1 MVIREIREDDNKNIE
16 QAIRKCLIEF
26 GANREGFAWADP
38 ELSTL
43 SRAYSEKN
51 TKYWVVENQG
61 EILGG
66 CGIAPVKGLKGVC
79 ELQKMYLLQEARA
92 LGVGQKL
99 IDIALDFAKDHYEA
113 CYLETLKSMIAANK
127 FYKKN
132 EFIELEEPLLKTDH
146 FSCDAWY
153 VKKLI

>member
-1 MVIREIREDDNKNIE
+1 MVIREIREEDNKSIE
-16 QAIRKCLIEF
+16 RVIRQCLTEF

-43 SRAYSEKN
+43 SNAYSKES
-51 TKYWVVENQG
+51 TKYWVVENEG
-61 EILGG
+61 DILGG
-66 CGIAPVKGLKGVC
+66 CGIAPVKELKGTC
-79 ELQKMYLLQEARA
+79 ELQKMYLLPEARA

-99 IDIALDFAKDHYEA
+99 MDLSLDFAKEHYEL
-113 CYLETLKSMIAANK
+113 CYLETLKSMVSANK

-132 EFIELEEPLLKTDH
+132 GFKELEEPLLKTEH